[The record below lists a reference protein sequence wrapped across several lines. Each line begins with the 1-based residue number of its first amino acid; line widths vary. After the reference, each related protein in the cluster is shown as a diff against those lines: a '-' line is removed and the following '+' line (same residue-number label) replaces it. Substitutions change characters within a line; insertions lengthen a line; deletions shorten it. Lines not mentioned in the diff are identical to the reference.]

1 MAPATDQRRAT
12 RKRARTREAVLRA
25 AIACIAE
32 EGMASA
38 NTARIAER
46 CDVSWGVIQY
56 HFGDRTGLFLALIE
70 WGFTALKD
78 ALAGLH
84 SSAPDLRSRLESLV
98 EGTWA
103 LMERPPYRAVLEVLL
118 QLGREPDSAA
128 AVRER
133 TRQMRGQLREVW
145 RKALPE
151 HAPDSVDRVER
162 LAITSLQGL
171 ALEQALEGKRAAH
184 ARDRKAL
191 IETLT
196 ALLATPGK
204 AAPPSPSRSRRTASS
219 PTAPS

>member
-1 MAPATDQRRAT
+1 VPRAIDQRRAT

-25 AIACIAE
+25 AIQCIAE
-32 EGMASA
+32 GGVASA

-56 HFGDRTGLFLALIE
+56 HFGDRTGLFLALVE
-70 WGFTALKD
+70 WGFAALKD
-78 ALAGLH
+78 ALAELH
-84 SSAPDLRSRLESLV
+84 SSAPDLRSRLEALI

-103 LMERPPYRAVLEVLL
+103 LMERPAHGAVLEVLL
-118 QLGREPDSAA
+118 QLRREPDSAA
-128 AVRER
+128 PVRER

-151 HAPDSVDRVER
+151 YAPDSVNRAER

-171 ALEQALEGKRAAH
+171 ALERALEGKRAAH

-196 ALLATPGK
+196 AMLATPVK
-204 AAPPSPSRSRRTASS
+204 ENM
-219 PTAPS
+219 